1 MYFLSCLFYD
11 YFHKKNMI
19 KNVYAVN
26 YIEYFVVNKK
36 RKKNTVGIW
45 GLDSYYH
52 LAFVCLLNKGPG
64 SVLCPPM

>member
-1 MYFLSCLFYD
+1 MYFWSCLFYD

-36 RKKNTVGIW
+36 RKKKHSGNMGTRLLLSP
-45 GLDSYYH
+45 GLRM
-52 LAFVCLLNKGPG
+52 
-64 SVLCPPM
+64 PP